1 MQLYQPPKHRPLRYV
16 VIATTVVVLALL
28 GWLYYTYSQQQ
39 WPFPASSPD
48 STTAP
53 QNTVD
58 YSNPTDEQ
66 TSAGAAAKEQAVK
79 DATTNPITEPATP
92 SSIPVSFT
100 SVQPGETVYIRTL
113 IDTVTAGA
121 TCSLTMSGP
130 NGKSYSTSAGVQA
143 LSSSSTCQGFNV
155 PMSSLSAGN
164 WKITVTVADG
174 SATGTATTEKTL

>member
-1 MQLYQPPKHRPLRYV
+1 MRIHQPSQHRPLRYV

-28 GWLYYTYSQQQ
+28 GWLYYAYSQQQ
-39 WPFPASSPD
+39 WPFPAPTPD
-48 STTAP
+48 STNTP

-58 YSNPTDEQ
+58 YGAPTDEQ
-66 TSAGAAAKEQAVK
+66 ISAGAAAKEQAINNS
-79 DATTNPITEPATP
+79 TPNPTAEPATP

-113 IDTVTAGA
+113 IGTVTSGA

-130 NGKSYSTSAGVQA
+130 SGKSYSASAGVQA
-143 LSSSSTCQGFNV
+143 LSSSSTCQGFNI
-155 PMSSLSAGN
+155 PMSSLSAGT
-164 WKITVTVADG
+164 WKITVTVTDG